1 MCLAV
6 FNMIYNGDM
15 KYSHSMIDKV
25 GEIVRHERMDDE
37 YNDALSI
44 LNEWREA
51 HGRVLDD
58 YFDKCVRSAR
68 KMDKEIIVA
77 QRLKRLPTI
86 IDKLNRLDDLALS
99 RMQDIAGVR
108 IIVKDM
114 E

>member
-1 MCLAV
+1 
-6 FNMIYNGDM
+6 M

-58 YFDKCVRSAR
+58 YFDKCVRFAR

-86 IDKLNRLDDLALS
+86 ID
-99 RMQDIAGVR
+99 
-108 IIVKDM
+108 
-114 E
+114 